1 MRTARIIFIILDIVT
16 CIALIVTVMLQDS
29 KSKGLGVLSGD
40 SSGGGLDTFYGK
52 TKGRTKEGILK
63 TMTTVLAIAF
73 AVFTI
78 VLYLLTGRG
87 A

>member
-1 MRTARIIFIILDIVT
+1 MRAAQITFAILDILT
-16 CIALIVTVMLQDS
+16 CIGLIVTVMLQES

-40 SSGGGLDTFYGK
+40 SGGADTFYGK

-63 TMTTVLAIAF
+63 TLTTVF
-73 AVFTI
+73 AVSFGVITL

>member
-1 MRTARIIFIILDIVT
+1 MKAAQIIFIILDVLA
-16 CIALIVTVMLQDS
+16 CIGLIVTVMLQES

-40 SSGGGLDTFYGK
+40 SGSVDTFYSK
-52 TKGRTKEGILK
+52 AKGRTREGVLK
-63 TMTTVLAIAF
+63 KLTTGFAIAF
-73 AVFTI
+73 AVFTL

>member
-1 MRTARIIFIILDIVT
+1 MNAAQIIFIILDILACVG
-16 CIALIVTVMLQDS
+16 LIVTVMMQES

-40 SSGGGLDTFYGK
+40 SGSVDTFYGK
-52 TKGRTKEGILK
+52 TKGRTKEGVLK
-63 TMTTVLAIAF
+63 TLTTIFAIAF
-73 AVFTI
+73 AVFTL

>member
-1 MRTARIIFIILDIVT
+1 MKAAQIIFIVLDLLA
-16 CIALIVTVMLQDS
+16 CLGLIVTVMMQES

-40 SSGGGLDTFYGK
+40 SGATDTFYGK
-52 TKGRTKEGILK
+52 ARGRTKEGVLK
-63 TMTTVLAIAF
+63 KLTTGFAIAF
-73 AVFTI
+73 AVFTL